1 MSFIQQNLLVVI
13 LAVLVLAG
21 GGIALGWWLNNR
33 LGRNSLEAARRRIDE
48 MLRGSRREAE
58 KAKRT
63 ALLQAREESYEYR
76 NKVERDLRSKK
87 GQLVKRERD
96 LNRHRQKIQDLESDL
111 ESRREQLDQ
120 VEKGLSE
127 REAEIEG
134 IRAEVDRL
142 IEEQN
147 VRLEQ
152 VSGMTREEA
161 RRQLLRNLRGEARYE
176 AATLIKKIKDDAQRT
191 ADKEAVKII
200 SLAVERAASEFS
212 AERTVSQFSAERTVS
227 QFELPSGNNVRGR
240 IIGQE
245 GKNIRA
251 FEKATGIQLLIDE
264 EANTVTL
271 SGFNPVHREI
281 ARRVLEQLLKN
292 GNIHPRRIEELSRR
306 VRRRLDDEMRRSGNE
321 VLKELGVK
329 GVHPEMVTLLGR
341 LKFRTSYG
349 QNVLLHSKEVA
360 YLTGMLASELRMDEK
375 LARRAGLFHD
385 IGKAIDYERE
395 GTHPEIGAEVGLKYG
410 EPEVVV
416 NAIASHHEDCEV
428 TSPISVLV
436 AAADA
441 LSGARPGARRKSVAE
456 YIKRIEK
463 LEELANSMEG
473 VEQSYALHA
482 GREIRVIA
490 RTQLVDDARVELLA
504 SDLAGRIQSEMDYP
518 GKIKVTVIRQVRAVD
533 YARGAAANN

>member
-1 MSFIQQNLLVVI
+1 MNFIQQNPLVVI
-13 LAVLVLAG
+13 LAGLVLVGA
-21 GGIALGWWLNNR
+21 GIALGWWLNNR
-33 LGRNSLEAARRRIDE
+33 LGRNSLEAARRRIEE

-58 KAKRT
+58 KARRA

-87 GQLVKRERD
+87 GQVVKRERD
-96 LNRHRQKIQDLESDL
+96 LNRERQKIQDLEGDLDRRSD
-111 ESRREQLDQ
+111 QLDQ
-120 VEKGLSE
+120 VEKDLVA
-127 REAEIEG
+127 REGQIE
-134 IRAEVDRL
+134 EVRGEADRL
-142 IEEQN
+142 VEEQT

-152 VSGMTREEA
+152 VSAMTRDEA
-161 RRQLLRNLRGEARYE
+161 RRQLLANLRGEARYE
-176 AATLIKKIKDDAQRT
+176 AAALIKKIKDEAQHS
-191 ADKEAVKII
+191 ADTEAIKII
-200 SLAVERAASEFS
+200 SLAVERAASE
-212 AERTVSQFSAERTVS
+212 FSAERTVS

-251 FEKATGIQLLIDE
+251 FEQATGIQLLIDE
-264 EANTVTL
+264 EANSVTL

-306 VRRRLDDEMRRSGNE
+306 VRRRLDDEMKKAGNE
-321 VLKELGVK
+321 TLKELGIK
-329 GVHPEMVTLLGR
+329 GVHPEMVKLLGR

-349 QNVLLHSKEVA
+349 QNGLLHSKEVA
-360 YLTGMLASELRMDEK
+360 YLTGMLASELRLDEK

-490 RTQLVDDARVELLA
+490 RTKMVDDARVELLA

-533 YARGAAANN
+533 YARGASAN